1 MRGPHL
7 HRDGRRQSGDEE
19 VAELVSTCHG
29 IVVQWQGS
37 GHMTRHHIIGIDV
50 ESIVG
55 LLVAH
60 EVERFLKVTH
70 KYAIAYGVQRLDE
83 VRQPAIAQRA
93 SQCLSALISRTR
105 YIELL
110 AEESSRSLE

>member
-1 MRGPHL
+1 MRGTHL

-29 IVVQWQGS
+29 VVVQRQGS
-37 GHMTRHHIIGIDV
+37 GHMTRHHIIGVDV

-60 EVERFLKVTH
+60 EMERFLKITH

-83 VRQPAIAQRA
+83 VRQPAIAQREA
-93 SQCLSALISRTR
+93 QCLGAFKSR
-105 YIELL
+105 
-110 AEESSRSLE
+110 